1 MLLDAISP
9 IKRLKGEKG
18 QDIVEFA
25 LVFPILAAL
34 LFGIIDF
41 GWIFYSTAMVANAT
55 REGARFAVMNYKTA
69 DTSKPAGK
77 STLEYL
83 DDEVTINVEASL
95 PAYLKNTYAD
105 LKVDV
110 TEDPAATGGPK
121 ISVAVESNIKLFTP
135 TVSTIIGGS
144 KWTIRKK
151 VSMKKID

>member
-1 MLLDAISP
+1 MLIDAISP

-41 GWIFYSTAMVANAT
+41 GWIFYSTSMVANAT

-77 STLEYL
+77 TTLQYL
-83 DDEVTINVEASL
+83 NDQVVDNVKASL
-95 PAYLKNTYAD
+95 PPYLKNGDAD
-105 LKVDV
+105 LTVTV
-110 TEDPAATGGPK
+110 TEDPTATGGPK
-121 ISVAVESNIKLFTP
+121 VNVMVESKIKLFTP
-135 TVSTIIGGS
+135 VLSTIIHS
-144 KWTIRKK
+144 KEYKIHKE
-151 VSMKKID
+151 VSMKKIN